1 MKKGISLKRTFLFTV
16 LFCFITFVS
25 CSNSSSISSNN
36 IDDNKTFQTFIDVNP
51 NSETQTDL
59 EKELFKEAT
68 DRFSSKLIVNEDGT
82 MALIEG
88 TTASELQ
95 ISTELFELFNNVI
108 DIYNKKPVPIPYSN
122 QQ

>member
-51 NSETQTDL
+51 NSETLTDL

-108 DIYNKKPVPIPYSN
+108 DIYNKKPTPIPYSN

>member
-1 MKKGISLKRTFLFTV
+1 MKKRIILKRASLFTV
-16 LFCFITFVS
+16 MFWFITLVS
-25 CSNSSSISSNN
+25 CSNSSSISSNY

-59 EKELFKEAT
+59 EKELFKEAS

-88 TTASELQ
+88 TTADNLQ
-95 ISTELFELFNNVI
+95 ISPELFELFNNVI

>member
-1 MKKGISLKRTFLFTV
+1 MKKGIILIRATLFTV
-16 LFCFITFVS
+16 MCCFITFVS

-59 EKELFKEAT
+59 EKELFKEAS

-82 MALIEG
+82 MVLIDG
-88 TTASELQ
+88 TTADDLQ
-95 ISTELFELFNNVI
+95 ISPELFELFNNVI

>member
-1 MKKGISLKRTFLFTV
+1 MKKAIYLKRTSLFTA

-36 IDDNKTFQTFIDVNP
+36 IDDNKTFHTFIDVNP

-68 DRFSSKLIVNEDGT
+68 DRFSSKMIVNEDGT
-82 MALIEG
+82 MTLIEG
-88 TTASELQ
+88 TTADDLQ
-95 ISTELFELFNNVI
+95 ISPELFELFNNVL
-108 DIYNKKPVPIPYSN
+108 DIYNEKPTPIPYSN

>member
-51 NSETQTDL
+51 NSETLTDL
-59 EKELFKEAT
+59 EKKLFKEAT

-82 MALIEG
+82 MTLIEG
-88 TTASELQ
+88 TTASDLQ
-95 ISTELFELFNNVI
+95 ISTELFELFNNVL
-108 DIYNKKPVPIPYSN
+108 DIYNKKPTPIPYSN

>member
-1 MKKGISLKRTFLFTV
+1 MKKGIILIRATLFTV
-16 LFCFITFVS
+16 MCCFITFVS
-25 CSNSSSISSNN
+25 CSNSGSISSNN

-59 EKELFKEAT
+59 EKELFKEAS
-68 DRFSSKLIVNEDGT
+68 DRFSSKLIVNEDGI
-82 MALIEG
+82 MVLIDG
-88 TTASELQ
+88 TTADDLQ
-95 ISTELFELFNNVI
+95 ISPELFELFNNVI

>member
-1 MKKGISLKRTFLFTV
+1 MKKENILKRASLFTIV
-16 LFCFITFVS
+16 SCFITLVS
-25 CSNSSSISSNN
+25 CSKSSSISSNN

-51 NSETQTDL
+51 NSETLTDL

-68 DRFSSKLIVNEDGT
+68 DRFSSKLTENENGT

-88 TTASELQ
+88 TTADNLQ
-95 ISTELFELFNNVI
+95 ISPELFELFNNVI
-108 DIYNKKPVPIPYSN
+108 DIYNEKPVPIPYSN

>member
-1 MKKGISLKRTFLFTV
+1 MKKGICLKRTSLFTV
-16 LFCFITFVS
+16 MFCFITFVN
-25 CSNSSSISSNN
+25 CSNRSSISSIN
-36 IDDNKTFQTFIDVNP
+36 IDNNKTFQTFIDVNP
-51 NSETQTDL
+51 NSEIQTDL
-59 EKELFKEAT
+59 EKELFKEAS

-88 TTASELQ
+88 TTADNLQ
-95 ISTELFELFNNVI
+95 ISPELFELFNNVI